1 MSVKRIKDKRMVAF
15 ANSRFSWKHQVV
27 VVFWRLENTVVTFI
41 ELHLLHLETD
51 TKLREENSALD
62 CWISVFVCLVVVVF
76 QIKMPWARF
85 RSPPCC
91 KGQWPTLRSYFCPV
105 SGTPCAHPCVLQH
118 PLLCAVYRVT
128 RLEKKAVS
136 CLYLSPFKEAVR
148 GGLDAL

>member
-105 SGTPCAHPCVLQH
+105 NGTPVHTPVFISIHFSVQCTEWQGWRRKWSPVCTF
-118 PLLCAVYRVT
+118 LLSR
-128 RLEKKAVS
+128 RLSGE
-136 CLYLSPFKEAVR
+136 
-148 GGLDAL
+148 G